1 MGVPGCQAQ
10 FPSGIFFQEE
20 TNSGFF
26 FFFLVQSISFQH
38 RDVHTGLPLSQGH
51 PRVAALR
58 GCPGAGPVGSEA
70 APPLRPAAIPGPDR
84 VNLGA
89 AGRGGT
95 CRQMSVSSL
104 CQQPG
109 GSVQAQEMLQGGP
122 RTFFFFSF
130 CRAELALVG
139 VQ

>member
-1 MGVPGCQAQ
+1 M
-10 FPSGIFFQEE
+10 
-20 TNSGFF
+20 
-26 FFFLVQSISFQH
+26 
-38 RDVHTGLPLSQGH
+38 
-51 PRVAALR
+51 
-58 GCPGAGPVGSEA
+58 GSEA

-122 RTFFFFSF
+122 RTFFFFF
-130 CRAELALVG
+130 LFAEQNWLWWGFSDSSEMWGAEGCWEGAGSGTDTPHLFPLSAQHQPPAALFTLRC
-139 VQ
+139 